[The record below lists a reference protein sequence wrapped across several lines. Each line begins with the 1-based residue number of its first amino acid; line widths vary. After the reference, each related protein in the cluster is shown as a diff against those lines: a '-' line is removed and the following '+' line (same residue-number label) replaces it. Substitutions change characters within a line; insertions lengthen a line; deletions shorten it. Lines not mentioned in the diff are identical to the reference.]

1 MSRSTARRSAAGFT
15 ASGSA
20 IKKTLRAAEQ
30 DRLDVAVARRLWRI
44 RQPHLDPGRLI
55 FIDETGAN
63 TKMVRLRGRAP
74 RGQRLMAQ
82 VPHGHWKTMTFLAG
96 LRHDRIIAPFVIDGA
111 MNGEIFLTYARDVL
125 APKLEPGDIVIMDNL
140 SSHKSQA
147 VHDAITAHDAE
158 LRFLPPYS
166 PDLNPIEQVF
176 ARLKALLR
184 KAEERTVDALWD
196 RIGQLLQNFPAVE
209 CQYYFA
215 NAGYVQT

>member
-1 MSRSTARRSAAGFT
+1 M
-15 ASGSA
+15 
-20 IKKTLRAAEQ
+20 
-30 DRLDVAVARRLWRI
+30 AVARRLWRI

-158 LRFLPPYS
+158 LRFLPPYT

-176 ARLKALLR
+176 AKLKALLR
-184 KAEERTVDALWD
+184 KAATRTLDELWRAIGRALD
-196 RIGQLLQNFPAVE
+196 HYSPTE
-209 CQYYFA
+209 CRRYLH
-215 NAGYVQT
+215 NSGYA